1 MNTPLTSINSQII
14 ETDNLT
20 IDVFRNVLDG
30 AIYKI
35 PTFKL
40 SEKLRTF
47 TYGYLSDLAENKLGK
62 SFPNELEK
70 ANDFLDSKEL
80 KELLD
85 STYKFKGDIE
95 TPARLIAKFLQDC
108 QLADKVLIDFKE
120 HLRIVGPGGNLRQT
134 HRVPAHRDSFYSLPK
149 EGINFWIPCTDAPF
163 GVSVY
168 PQLFKTHL
176 RVGKIDPAT
185 RHHKIIEPDLSS
197 EPKINLGCDFGYT
210 FLFSGDHL
218 HGSTINESNR
228 TRISWDYRL
237 VLTEAIRPGLRIG
250 DFINAD
256 LMIDESYNRESAL
269 KQTRARLRKSKK
281 HTAALLHAI
290 ENTGLNRYVQQYRKL
305 KDYAPE
311 LFYC

>member
-1 MNTPLTSINSQII
+1 MIDSQII

-20 IDVFRNVLDG
+20 LDVLRNVLDG

-35 PTFKL
+35 PSFEL
-40 SEKLRTF
+40 SKQLRLF
-47 TYGYLSDLAENKLGK
+47 THGYLSNLAESKLGK
-62 SFPNELEK
+62 SFPTELEK

-85 STYKFKGDIE
+85 TTYESKGDIE
-95 TPARLIAKFLQDC
+95 TPARLIAKFLQDR

-134 HRVPAHRDSFYSLPK
+134 HRVPPHRDSFYSLPK

-176 RVGKIDPAT
+176 RVGKIDSAT
-185 RHHKIIEPDLSS
+185 SHHKILEPDLSI
-197 EPKINLGCDFGYT
+197 EPATNLGCDFGYT

-218 HGSTINESNR
+218 HESTVNESNR

-256 LMIDESYNRESAL
+256 LMIDESYNREIAL
-269 KQTRARLRKSKK
+269 KETRTRLRMSKK
-281 HTAALLHAI
+281 HITALFHGI
-290 ENTGLNRYVQQYRKL
+290 ENSGLNRYVQKYRKL
-305 KDYAPE
+305 KDYAPGV
-311 LFYC
+311 FYC